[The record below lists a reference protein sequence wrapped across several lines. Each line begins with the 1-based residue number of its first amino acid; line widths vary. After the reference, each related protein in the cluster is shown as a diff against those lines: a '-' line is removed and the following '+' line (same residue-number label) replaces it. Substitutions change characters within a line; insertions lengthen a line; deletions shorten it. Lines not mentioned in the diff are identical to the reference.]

1 MNHFE
6 GKSWEF
12 YTLISLVF
20 LTISIISRK
29 YLFNLKCNF
38 NDVLFF
44 YSLFLILFYSLFL
57 IYFYNKE
64 KSNLFKDKKNK
75 NTILFFT
82 FIASFSVGFTM
93 IIKTKAYELV
103 SNMSYVDALMEPS
116 KIILLYLFSVL
127 VFGTIFKPII
137 LLGILLALSGIIIIL
152 KYQEI

>member
-1 MNHFE
+1 M
-6 GKSWEF
+6 KSWEL
-12 YTLISLVF
+12 YTFISLFF
-20 LTISIISRK
+20 LTISVISRK

-64 KSNLFKDKKNK
+64 KNNLFKDKKNK
-75 NTILFFT
+75 NTILFVT

-103 SNMSYVDALMEPS
+103 SNMSYADALMEPS

-127 VFGTIFKPII
+127 VFGTMFKPII
-137 LLGILLALSGIIIIL
+137 LLGILLSLSGIIIIL
-152 KYQEI
+152 KNQ

>member
-12 YTLISLVF
+12 YTFISLFF
-20 LTISIISRK
+20 LTISVISRK

-64 KSNLFKDKKNK
+64 KGNLFKDKKNK
-75 NTILFFT
+75 NTILFVT
-82 FIASFSVGFTM
+82 FIASFSVGLAI

-127 VFGTIFKPII
+127 VFGTILKPII
-137 LLGILLALSGIIIIL
+137 LLGIILVLTGIIIIL
-152 KYQEI
+152 KNQ

>member
-152 KYQEI
+152 KYQ